1 MTTQDKIISIL
12 KTQLTAQH
20 VEVTDQSSLHD
31 GHLEAQ
37 KSGGGHY
44 AIIVVSTRFADKNLL
59 ERHRMVYQVLQ
70 KELQGDIHALSIKAL
85 SPEEYSLN

>member
-1 MTTQDKIISIL
+1 MTTQDKIRSIL
-12 KTQLTAQH
+12 KTQFTAHH

-31 GHLEAQ
+31 GHPEAQ

-59 ERHRMVYQVLQ
+59 ERHRMIYQALQ
-70 KELQGDIHALSIKAL
+70 KELKGEIHALSIKAF
-85 SPEEYSLN
+85 SPEEY